1 MAKKIDMRSV
11 NKSLSVNKA
20 FKTGMR
26 QKVIKS
32 FESSKKRLLQEFK
45 AHPVTTEINAGPTS
59 KNTSGTLGGYGNLFT
74 FIGFPFGT
82 KPTDVVERMIRD
94 NITLG
99 EVKKTQAARGR
110 VSVSVRVD
118 VPSKQAFASATPLP
132 FGGGRSWLYG
142 IETGISGFGNY
153 MFKKWKTSRS
163 GRGIETKKKIRGGS
177 FKNTSYFSSM
187 LLAFTKRIR

>member
-1 MAKKIDMRSV
+1 MGYYNKKSISRKVTRS
-11 NKSLSVNKA
+11 
-20 FKTGMR
+20 
-26 QKVIKS
+26 KS
-32 FESSKKRLLQEFK
+32 FAKFAHKKMRDNLERAKRKMVGEFD
-45 AHPVTTEINAGPTS
+45 AHPVTREISAGPS
-59 KNTSGTLGGYGNLFT
+59 AVNISNTLTGYGNLFT

>member
-1 MAKKIDMRSV
+1 MAKKINMKSV
-11 NKSLSVNKA
+11 TKSLSYNKA
-20 FKTGMR
+20 FKSGMR
-26 QKVIKS
+26 KKVVKT
-32 FESSKKRLLQEFK
+32 FESSKNRLLQEFN
-45 AHPVTTEINAGPTS
+45 AHPVTQEIKGGPNA

-82 KPTDVVERMIRD
+82 DPTAVVQAMIRE
-94 NITLG
+94 NIRLG
-99 EVKKTQAARGR
+99 QAKKTRNTRSR
-110 VSVSVRVD
+110 VTVGVEIEM
-118 VPSKQAFASATPLP
+118 PSKAAFAAATPLP
-132 FGGGRSWLYG
+132 FASGRSWLYG

-163 GRGIETKKKIRGGS
+163 GRGIETQKKIRGGS